1 MAERKKIVETFRFLD
16 RLGLNAG
23 RSGNIS
29 LRLASASENEEDL
42 FLITPS
48 GVIKRQL
55 SPEDI
60 LLVNKDLDVIEGD
73 KNPSVES
80 PTHMAV
86 YKARSDVKAII
97 HAHSIYASA
106 FAVVRKPIPPILEE
120 LVYVTGGE
128 ISVTEYAQS
137 GTDDLAKNIVDA
149 LGEKKAVLIA
159 NHGILTCGKDLD
171 DALEVLISA
180 ERTAQVYILA
190 KTLDVPK
197 LVPSEV
203 MSLEQELY
211 RLKNM
216 E

>member
-1 MAERKKIVETFRFLD
+1 MKYMAERKKIVETFRFLD

-180 ERTAQVYILA
+180 ERTAQVL
-190 KTLDVPK
+190 
-197 LVPSEV
+197 
-203 MSLEQELY
+203 SLIHI
-211 RLKNM
+211 
-216 E
+216 

>member
-29 LRLASASENEEDL
+29 LRLASAAEDEEDL

>member
-1 MAERKKIVETFRFLD
+1 MEERKKIVETFRFLD